1 MINTIKGWLGEKIT
15 TFGMWAFLDKETY
28 RRIDNVIVPT
38 KDGTTQIDHILV
50 SVYGI
55 FVIETKNIKGWIF
68 GGQDNDKWTQVIFG
82 KKHYFQ
88 NPIKQNYRHTKS
100 LSEYLHLDH
109 DLFRP
114 IVFFIGEC
122 EFKTDMPPNVIN
134 TGLSGYIKSFTQPI
148 LTDQQV
154 SQIEAALLQLR
165 SGVSLTRKDHLESL
179 KERHGSITHCPRC
192 GSKLVQRTAKKGAL
206 AGKTFLGCS
215 KYPQCKY
222 LREI

>member
-1 MINTIKGWLGEKIT
+1 
-15 TFGMWAFLDKETY
+15 MWAFLDKDTY
-28 RRIDNVIVPT
+28 RRIHNVIVPS
-38 KDGTTQIDHILV
+38 KSGTTQIDHILM

-55 FVIETKNIKGWIF
+55 FVIETKNLKGWIF
-68 GGQDNDKWTQVIFG
+68 GTRDNDKWTQVIFG
-82 KKHYFQ
+82 QKHHFQ
-88 NPIKQNYRHTKS
+88 NPIKQNYRHTKC

-122 EFKTDMPPNVIN
+122 EFKTDMPASVIN
-134 TGLSGYIKSFTQPI
+134 TGLSAYIKSFTRPI

-154 SQIEAALLQLR
+154 SQIEGTLLSLR
-165 SGVSLTRKDHLESL
+165 SSVSLTRKSHLESL
-179 KERHGSITHCPRC
+179 KERHGSSTHCPRC
-192 GSKLVQRTAKKGAL
+192 GAQLIQRTAKKGSF

-222 LREI
+222 MREV